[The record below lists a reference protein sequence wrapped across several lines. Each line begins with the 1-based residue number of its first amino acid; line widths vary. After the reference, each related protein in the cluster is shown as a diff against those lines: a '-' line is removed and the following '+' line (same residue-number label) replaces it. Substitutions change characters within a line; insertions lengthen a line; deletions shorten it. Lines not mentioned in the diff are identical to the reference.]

1 MKIKLANSEIYD
13 LNFSCDFF
21 RKLEDEYK
29 EVEISMYE
37 DIFLDLNSKKT
48 VISLLE
54 KYDLNYLVQ
63 GLLYFGAESELEN
76 LSTYLQKQKIEAFFE
91 RHLDKVSWRFLSEN
105 PSLSETFFERHI
117 DKVCWPILSGN
128 HSLSE
133 AFFEK
138 YIDEVNWA
146 YISWNTSLSEAFFE
160 KYIDKVN
167 WWYLFKNSSLS
178 EAFFEK
184 YIDKIKWIS
193 LSKNPSLSETF
204 FEKHIDT
211 SGGAGQ

>member
-37 DIFLDLNSKKT
+37 DIFLDLNSKKP

-76 LSTYLQKQKIEAFFE
+76 LSTYLQKQKIEAFYE
-91 RHLDKVSWRFLSEN
+91 K
-105 PSLSETFFERHI
+105 HI
-117 DKVCWPILSGN
+117 DKVDWVYLTVNP
-128 HSLSE
+128 SLSE

-138 YIDEVNWA
+138 HVEDVNWE
-146 YISWNTSLSEAFFE
+146 YLSRNPLSETFFE
-160 KYIDKVN
+160 KHIDKVN
-167 WWYLFKNSSLS
+167 WEY
-178 EAFFEK
+178 
-184 YIDKIKWIS
+184 

-204 FEKHIDT
+204 FEKYIDKVNWEYISWNT
-211 SGGAGQ
+211 SLSETFFEKYIDKVNWSIFLGIPLYLRLSLKDTQTRLTG

>member
-1 MKIKLANSEIYD
+1 MKVKLLNTDKIYD
-13 LNFSCDFF
+13 LCFSCDFF

-37 DIFLDLNSKKT
+37 DIFLDLNSKNL

-91 RHLDKVSWRFLSEN
+91 RHLDKVSWRWLSENPSLSEAFFERHIDKVNWSFLSEN
-105 PSLSETFFERHI
+105 SSLSETFFERHI

-146 YISWNTSLSEAFFE
+146 YIS
-160 KYIDKVN
+160 
-167 WWYLFKNSSLS
+167 
-178 EAFFEK
+178 
-184 YIDKIKWIS
+184 
-193 LSKNPSLSETF
+193 
-204 FEKHIDT
+204 
-211 SGGAGQ
+211 